1 MNTQGANL
9 PVNNRE
15 ILRAKL
21 NLETAQLDWTALERH
36 FARGSV
42 IKVAPGMDLI
52 EAALHVAG
60 NNTATVQAW
69 LTDGHVARAE
79 MSDAEEWHS
88 RQSVFWVVVVAPWVL
103 VQEVTA

>member
-1 MNTQGANL
+1 L
-9 PVNNRE
+9 PVDDRE

-21 NLETAQLDWTALERH
+21 NLETARLDWAALERH

-52 EAALHVAG
+52 DAALHVAG
-60 NNTATVQAW
+60 DNTATVQAW
-69 LTDGHVARAE
+69 LTDGRIARAG

-103 VQEVTA
+103 VQEIEPPQ

>member
-1 MNTQGANL
+1 M
-9 PVNNRE
+9 PVNDRE

-42 IKVAPGMDLI
+42 IKLAPDMDLI
-52 EAALHVAG
+52 DAALHVAE

-69 LTDGHVARAE
+69 LSDGRIARAE
-79 MSDAEEWHS
+79 MSDAGDWHS
-88 RQSVFWVVVVAPWVL
+88 RQSEFWVVVVAPWVL
-103 VQEVTA
+103 VQETEPPR